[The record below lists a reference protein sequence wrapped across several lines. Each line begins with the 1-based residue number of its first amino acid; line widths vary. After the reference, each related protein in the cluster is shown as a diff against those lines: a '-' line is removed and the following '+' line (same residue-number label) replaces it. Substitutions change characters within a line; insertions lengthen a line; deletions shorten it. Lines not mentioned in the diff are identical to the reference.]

1 MSRGIS
7 KGGREP
13 LLHPSRPIPMDK
25 QRFTL
30 AVLTILPL
38 VVACGSE
45 KATGGSGSV
54 AEQRPVTGVDW
65 QVQGITA
72 DGATTKARGKPYLT
86 FDAKNGRVGG
96 RLGCNAVNAT
106 ATVRTAHI
114 TLGRPSTTRMMCDA
128 SLMGTE
134 RALLGLFDSQVGYR
148 VDHDTITLTSG
159 NGTIVRAVAAK

>member
-1 MSRGIS
+1 
-7 KGGREP
+7 
-13 LLHPSRPIPMDK
+13 MDK
-25 QRFTL
+25 QRFIL

-45 KATGGSGSV
+45 KANSGSGSV
-54 AEQRPVTGVDW
+54 EEQRPVTGVDW
-65 QVQGITA
+65 QVQGITT
-72 DGATTKARGKPYLT
+72 DGAAQRVHGTPRLT
-86 FDAKNGRVGG
+86 FDAKNGKVGG

-128 SLMGTE
+128 SLMSTE
-134 RALLGLFDSQVGYR
+134 RALLGLFNGSVGYR
-148 VDHDTITLTSG
+148 VDHDTLTLTSG

>member
-1 MSRGIS
+1 
-7 KGGREP
+7 
-13 LLHPSRPIPMDK
+13 MDT

-54 AEQRPVTGVDW
+54 DAERPVTGVDW
-65 QVQGITA
+65 RVQDITA
-72 DGATTKARGKPYLT
+72 DGTTKKAQGKPHLS
-86 FDAKNGRVGG
+86 FDAKSGKVGG

-106 ATVRTAHI
+106 ATVRAGHI
-114 TLGRPSTTRMMCDA
+114 TLGRSSTTRMMCDA

-134 RALLGLFDSQVGYR
+134 RSLLDLFDGRVGYR
-148 VDHDTITLTSG
+148 VDHDTLTLTSE
-159 NGTIVRAVAAK
+159 NGTSVRAVAAE

>member
-1 MSRGIS
+1 
-7 KGGREP
+7 
-13 LLHPSRPIPMDK
+13 MDK

-30 AVLTILPL
+30 AVLTIVPL

-45 KATGGSGSV
+45 KATSGSSSGSV
-54 AEQRPVTGVDW
+54 AAQRPVTGVDW
-65 QVQGITA
+65 RVQGITV
-72 DGATTKARGKPYLT
+72 DGAAQQVHGKPWLT
-86 FDAKNGRVGG
+86 FDAKTGKVGG
-96 RLGCNAVNAT
+96 LLGCNSVGAT
-106 ATVRTAHI
+106 ATVSTGHI

-134 RALLGLFDSQVGYR
+134 RALLGLFGGQVSYR

>member
-1 MSRGIS
+1 
-7 KGGREP
+7 
-13 LLHPSRPIPMDK
+13 MDK

-30 AVLTILPL
+30 AVLTIVPL

-45 KATGGSGSV
+45 KATSGSGSV

-72 DGATTKARGKPYLT
+72 AGATTKAQGKPHLT
-86 FDAKNGRVGG
+86 FDAKNGKVGG

-106 ATVRTAHI
+106 ATVDATQI

-134 RALLGLFDSQVGYR
+134 RALLALFDGRVGYR
-148 VDHDTITLTSG
+148 VDHDTLTLTSE
-159 NGTIVRAVAAK
+159 NGTTVRAVADK

>member
-1 MSRGIS
+1 
-7 KGGREP
+7 
-13 LLHPSRPIPMDK
+13 MDK

-30 AVLTILPL
+30 AVLTIVPL

-45 KATGGSGSV
+45 KANSGSGSV
-54 AEQRPVTGVDW
+54 DVQRPVTGVDW
-65 QVQGITA
+65 QVQGITT
-72 DGATTKARGKPYLT
+72 DGSARQVHGTPRLT
-86 FDAKNGRVGG
+86 FDAKNGKVGG

-106 ATVRTAHI
+106 ATVRAGHI

-134 RALLGLFDSQVGYR
+134 RALLGLFGSQVGYR
-148 VDHDTITLTSG
+148 VDHDTLTLTSG

>member
-1 MSRGIS
+1 
-7 KGGREP
+7 
-13 LLHPSRPIPMDK
+13 MDK

-30 AVLTILPL
+30 AVLTIVPL

-45 KATGGSGSV
+45 KTNSGSGSGSV
-54 AEQRPVTGVDW
+54 DVQRPVTGVDW
-65 QVQGITA
+65 QVRGISTA
-72 DGATTKARGKPYLT
+72 GSAQQVHGTPRLT
-86 FDAKNGRVGG
+86 FDAKNGKVGG

-106 ATVRTAHI
+106 ATVRAGRI

-134 RALLGLFDSQVGYR
+134 RTLLGLFDGQVGYR
-148 VDHDTITLTSG
+148 VDHDTLTLTSG

>member
-1 MSRGIS
+1 
-7 KGGREP
+7 
-13 LLHPSRPIPMDK
+13 MDK

-30 AVLTILPL
+30 AVLTIVPL
-38 VVACGSE
+38 VVACGGE
-45 KATGGSGSV
+45 KANSGSGSV
-54 AEQRPVTGVDW
+54 DAQRPVTGVDW
-65 QVQGITA
+65 RVQGITV
-72 DGATTKARGKPYLT
+72 DGSARQVHGTPRLT
-86 FDAKNGRVGG
+86 FDAKSGENGRSGGKVGG

-106 ATVRTAHI
+106 ATVRAGHI

-134 RALLGLFDSQVGYR
+134 RALLGLFGGQVGYR